1 MEQREIG
8 HSGLKVSVIGLGCNN
23 FGWLIDEAQSR
34 PVIARALDAGINFFD
49 TADIYGESEVVL
61 GNALGAH
68 RKQVVIA
75 TKFGHSGPGVA
86 GGASPDYV
94 IQAAERSLKRIK
106 TDYIDLLY
114 LHAPDPKTPIG
125 DTLGAMDRL
134 VRDGKVRF
142 VAASNMSAS
151 LLGKADTAAAS
162 KKLHGFIA
170 SQEEYNL
177 LKQEAASRL
186 APTLEQLRMSL
197 IPYFPLASGLLTGKY
212 QRGAEPAAGT
222 RFDRWK
228 NMSSQLN
235 DENFRIIDRLRDY
248 AAGAQHSL
256 SQLAIAWLL
265 AKPYVPSVI
274 AGSTKVGQLEDNL
287 QAADWTLP
295 PSQAAAVEQ
304 LAAA

>member
-23 FGWLIDEAQSR
+23 FGWLIDEGESR

-75 TKFGHSGPGVA
+75 TKFGYPGPGVA

-94 IQAAERSLKRIK
+94 IQAAERSLKRLK

-114 LHAPDPKTPIG
+114 LHAPDPQTPIA

-134 VRDGKVRF
+134 VRAGKARF
-142 VAASNMSAS
+142 IAASNMSS
-151 LLGKADTAAAS
+151 GVLEKADAAAKS
-162 KKLHGFIA
+162 GKLQGFVA
-170 SQEEYNL
+170 SQEEFNL
-177 LKQEAASRL
+177 LKRGAASAL
-186 APTLEQLRMSL
+186 APTLERLGMSL

-222 RFDRWK
+222 RFDKWK
-228 NMSSQLN
+228 NMSSQLTE
-235 DENFRIIDRLRDY
+235 DNFRTIDRLQDY
-248 AAGAQHSL
+248 ASAHQHSL

-287 QAADWTLP
+287 RATDWKLT
-295 PSQAAAVEQ
+295 PSQSAAIEE